1 MATLPTSSTGISENV
16 QFEDQPTLTFYVD
29 PISKKIK
36 GTAQNFDVMQQAIEI
51 MLSVERYK
59 WQIYTSNFGMEFD
72 GLIGEDPGYVAS
84 ELQRRISDALS
95 IDNRIIGI
103 EDFEY
108 TVDDG
113 VLTATLTVRT
123 VYGNVDQQVE
133 VVMQ

>member
-16 QFEDQPTLTFYVD
+16 QFEAQPTLTFYVD

>member
-1 MATLPTSSTGISENV
+1 MATLPTSTTGISENV

-123 VYGNVDQQVE
+123 VYGNIDQQVE